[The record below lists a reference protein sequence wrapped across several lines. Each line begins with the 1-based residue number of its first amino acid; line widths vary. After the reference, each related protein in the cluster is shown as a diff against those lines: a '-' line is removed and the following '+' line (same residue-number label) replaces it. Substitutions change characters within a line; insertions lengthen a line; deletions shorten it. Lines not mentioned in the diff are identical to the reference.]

1 MFVNFFRHR
10 TAYQVLISSPARGR
24 RLSWPV
30 HVHNRLRTSLKL
42 LTSWVRMGINSA
54 GVDGWR
60 WAQICISV
68 PDSVAAST
76 SLRYSIH
83 FQRLFSR
90 WTWVSWYQNVSILF
104 FLLKLRVME
113 LVVTTGAVRRATL
126 HAKCLHQQTNIQ
138 FSAGQYTFLSPNQQ
152 RQSTEGKRLCH
163 CTAIN
168 KKAFSSTS
176 TDQDR
181 DQCHQL

>member
-1 MFVNFFRHR
+1 MFIAHWCKHLFVNFFRHR

-42 LTSWVRMGINSA
+42 LTSWVRMGIHSA

-68 PDSVAAST
+68 PVSVAAAT
-76 SLRYSIH
+76 SLRYSID

-90 WTWVSWYQNVSILF
+90 WTWVSRYQNVSILF
-104 FLLKLRVME
+104 FFIE
-113 LVVTTGAVRRATL
+113 
-126 HAKCLHQQTNIQ
+126 AKGDGIGGDNWSCKTRNAACKMSPPTNQ
-138 FSAGQYTFLSPNQQ
+138 HPVCCRPVYLPVAQP
-152 RQSTEGKRLCH
+152 
-163 CTAIN
+163 TAS
-168 KKAFSSTS
+168 K
-176 TDQDR
+176 
-181 DQCHQL
+181 H